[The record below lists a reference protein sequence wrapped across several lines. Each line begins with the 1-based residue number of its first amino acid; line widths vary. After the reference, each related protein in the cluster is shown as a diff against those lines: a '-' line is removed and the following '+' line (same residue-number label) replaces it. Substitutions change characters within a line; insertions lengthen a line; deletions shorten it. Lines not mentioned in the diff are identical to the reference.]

1 MRSNAS
7 FSEFYL
13 FLFLQYFTKK
23 NLDLALNIYRPKLCL
38 AYNMSGWPSG
48 LRRQTQGKYPFS
60 AYLRILVLE

>member
-23 NLDLALNIYRPKLCL
+23 NLDLAFNICRPKFCSV
-38 AYNMSGWPSG
+38 YNMSGWPSG
-48 LRRQTQGKYPFS
+48 LRRQTQGKDPFS
-60 AYLRILVLE
+60 VDLRILVLE